1 MSSQITS
8 IAVSALHPFAG
19 NPFESS
25 TADVAALAASIQDS
39 GIIEPLIVRPKAG
52 QYEIIAGHRRWA
64 AATQLGMEEVP
75 CLVREYT
82 DEQAVILLVTSNMT
96 QRTSIPAG
104 EYAIAVKMMMD
115 ACRHQGTTQS
125 DATAGERANSW
136 VAKQLNVSVARVKA
150 NVRTAELDPALLHL
164 YAIGRMPLSAAS
176 ALHDLSSDWQCQLAK
191 FLTDR
196 PTKLTYAVARQ
207 LVIAYKNRQLTQESM
222 QALLYPPAPQP
233 EEKKSDKAIR
243 LSFDPKALRPFVDI
257 TASPEKIQ
265 QEILRLLKIA
275 LPDAALSD
283 E

>member
-1 MSSQITS
+1 
-8 IAVSALHPFAG
+8 
-19 NPFESS
+19 
-25 TADVAALAASIQDS
+25 
-39 GIIEPLIVRPKAG
+39 
-52 QYEIIAGHRRWA
+52 
-64 AATQLGMEEVP
+64 MEEVP

-82 DEQAVILLVTSNMT
+82 DEQAVILLVTSNT
-96 QRTSIPAG
+96 THRPSIPAG
-104 EYAIAVKMMMD
+104 EYAVAVKMMMD
-115 ACRHQGTTQS
+115 ACRHQGTNQS
-125 DATAGERANSW
+125 DATAGERANAW
-136 VAKQLNVSVARVKA
+136 VAKQLNVSVAHVKA
-150 NVRTAELDPALLHL
+150 NVRAAELDPALLHQ

-176 ALHDLSSDWQCQLAK
+176 ALHDLAPEWQRQLAK

-222 QALLYPPAPQP
+222 QDLLSPPAPP
-233 EEKKSDKAIR
+233 CKPTNDKAIR

-257 TASPEKIQ
+257 TASPDKIQ